1 MSNQVSNTALRQ
13 HKKDAIQVKVAL
25 LGLNRVTASLGLALH
40 EYSNRPNSAVLFT
53 VLGRDDD
60 NDTMRLAQQKGAID
74 NFNKNYAQV
83 VGDADMIFLNTPMG
97 QHEEVFARLGETLK
111 PGAVVID
118 LSPLKQPGVALAKRF
133 FPRDMHDKPTAYL
146 VGATP
151 LVGYDAL
158 YTVDN
163 SVENAKEF
171 LFRNS
176 DILIAPDATVPS
188 EAVKVVTD
196 IADFLNMTP
205 RFMDPGEHDALTGIT
220 EGMPALL
227 ALALMSVIARSPSK
241 SDFLRAANFNF
252 GGSVHSLHDL
262 TPQDL
267 AMMTQPNRVSLRQH
281 LDQVIATLENIK
293 QMLVDSDEMIFPT
306 YASGVLDA
314 MGEWEVRR
322 EKNHWDYDTGSADVR
337 TVQPGFGI
345 GQMFVPKF
353 RRKDKQDEE

>member
-13 HKKDAIQVKVAL
+13 HKKDAMQVKVAL

-40 EYSNRPNSAVLFT
+40 EYGNRPNSPIIFT
-53 VLGRDDD
+53 ILGRDND
-60 NDTMRLAQQKGAID
+60 NDVMRLAQQSGAID

-97 QHEEVFARLGETLK
+97 QHDEVFEHLGKSLK

-118 LSPLKQPGVALAKRF
+118 LSPLKQPGVSLAKRF
-133 FPRDMHDKPTAYL
+133 FPKDMHDKPTAYL

-158 YTVDN
+158 YSVDN
-163 SVENAKEF
+163 SVSAAKEF

-176 DILIAPDATVPS
+176 DILIAPDASVPG

-205 RFMDPGEHDALTGIT
+205 RFMDPAEHDALTGIT
-220 EGMPALL
+220 EGMPALM
-227 ALALMSVIARSPSK
+227 ALALMSVIVRSPSK
-241 SDFLRAANFNF
+241 SDFLRAANFSF
-252 GGSVHSLHDL
+252 GGAVHPLHDL
-262 TPQDL
+262 TAQDL
-267 AMMTQPNRVSLRQH
+267 AMMTQPNRASLRQH
-281 LDQVIATLENIK
+281 LDQVLATLENIK
-293 QMLVDSDEMIFPT
+293 QMLVDSDDMILPT
-306 YASGVLDA
+306 YASGILDG

-353 RRKDKQDEE
+353 RRKDKEED